1 MKAQSNKAG
10 KFSVYV
16 KDSQLRRDIEMLA
29 GYDNTSIT
37 ELLNTA
43 LQEYRDSRIDDV
55 AYLRREKQNR
65 IERKAQQIQ
74 QAEASTDAQAAN
86 DDDDGQQAEQEQAT
100 NVQHITAPQETLL
113 TAVDVANMLKISRN
127 SVYYF
132 ARKGVLPNGM
142 KLGSCKRWA
151 RSEILALLDRL
162 GIPQEYKL

>member
-1 MKAQSNKAG
+1 MNAQSNKAV

-16 KDSQLRRDIEMLA
+16 KDSQLRHDIEMLA
-29 GYDNTSIT
+29 GYDNKSIT

-65 IERKAQQIQ
+65 IERKAEQTQ
-74 QAEASTDAQAAN
+74 QAEASTDAQAVN
-86 DDDDGQQAEQEQAT
+86 DVQQVEQEQAT

-151 RSEILALLDRL
+151 RSEILATLDRL

>member
-16 KDSQLRRDIEMLA
+16 KDSQLRHDIEMLA
-29 GYDNTSIT
+29 GYDNKSIT

-55 AYLRREKQNR
+55 DYLRREKQNR
-65 IERKAQQIQ
+65 IERKAQQAQ
-74 QAEASTDAQAAN
+74 QAEESTDAQAAN
-86 DDDDGQQAEQEQAT
+86 DDDDGQQAEAT
-100 NVQHITAPQETLL
+100 KVQHITAPQETLL

>member
-1 MKAQSNKAG
+1 MKVQSNKAV

-16 KDSQLRRDIEMLA
+16 KDSQLRHDIEMLA

-65 IERKAQQIQ
+65 IERKAQQTQ

-86 DDDDGQQAEQEQAT
+86 DDDDNGQQPEQAEAT
-100 NVQHITAPQETLL
+100 KGQHITAPQETFLS
-113 TAVDVANMLKISRN
+113 AVEIANMLKIARSN
-127 SVYYF
+127 VYQL
-132 ARKGVLPNGM
+132 ASKGVLPKGV
-142 KLGSCKRWA
+142 KIGASRRWPL
-151 RSEILALLDRL
+151 SEILALLDRL
-162 GIPQEYKL
+162 GISQE

>member
-1 MKAQSNKAG
+1 MKVQSNKAV

-16 KDSQLRRDIEMLA
+16 KDSQLRHDIEMLA

-65 IERKAQQIQ
+65 IERKAQQTQ

-86 DDDDGQQAEQEQAT
+86 DDDDDGQQPEQEQAT
-100 NVQHITAPQETLL
+100 KVQHITAPQETFL
-113 TAVDVANMLKISRN
+113 TAVEIANMLNIGRY
-127 SVYYF
+127 SVYHL
-132 ARKGVLPNGM
+132 ANKGVLPKGV
-142 KLGSCKRWA
+142 KLGSSRRWA
-151 RSEILALLDRL
+151 LSEILATLDRL
-162 GIPQEYKL
+162 GISQE